1 MPQSRVLSRPSGR
14 PAEDVA
20 CDGGRPDPSEDLL
33 EACRR
38 AVSRVLAELPDW
50 DRHVLEEHRTEVV
63 EVTHR
68 ETRAALEEIRGV
80 LDHVA

>member
-1 MPQSRVLSRPSGR
+1 MPRSRVPNTPEEP
-14 PAEDVA
+14 PAEG
-20 CDGGRPDPSEDLL
+20 GGRLATRVDPSEGLL
-33 EACRR
+33 EACQR

-50 DRHVLEEHRTEVV
+50 DRRVLEEHRARVV

-80 LDHVA
+80 LHRVA